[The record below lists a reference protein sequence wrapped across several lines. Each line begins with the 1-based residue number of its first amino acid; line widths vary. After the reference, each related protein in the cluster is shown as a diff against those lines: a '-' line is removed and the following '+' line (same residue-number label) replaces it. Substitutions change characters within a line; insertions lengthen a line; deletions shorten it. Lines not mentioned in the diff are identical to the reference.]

1 MRSLIGVVWE
11 LGARVLTTFMLFGVF
26 ESVSSLPSS
35 FHINTWHDCTGES
48 DSERCDAAV
57 CVVIPVKLVAQGGDD
72 SQVRG
77 QYSPKLQ
84 KKSWGNKLG
93 NLGSTRDLNW
103 QFVQIFSFFF
113 SELLYFFYQ
122 ESFHNMD
129 EYSPLLSGSSW
140 ALFTWSFYTHS
151 SSPWVPWENNSWDNL
166 YQANNLAMNFF
177 QKWIRMLLETDD

>member
-26 ESVSSLPSS
+26 ESVSSLPPS

-57 CVVIPVKLVAQGGDD
+57 SVVIPVKLVAQGGDD

-77 QYSPKLQ
+77 QYSPRLQ
-84 KKSWGNKLG
+84 KKAGGNNLG

-103 QFVQIFSFFF
+103 QSLNKFSAFPSLNSYIF
-113 SELLYFFYQ
+113 LNQ
-122 ESFHNMD
+122 ESFNNMD
-129 EYSPLLSGSSW
+129 EYSPLMSGSSW
-140 ALFTWSFYTHS
+140 APFTWSFYTHS
-151 SSPWVPWENNSWDNL
+151 SSPWVPWENNS
-166 YQANNLAMNFF
+166 
-177 QKWIRMLLETDD
+177 